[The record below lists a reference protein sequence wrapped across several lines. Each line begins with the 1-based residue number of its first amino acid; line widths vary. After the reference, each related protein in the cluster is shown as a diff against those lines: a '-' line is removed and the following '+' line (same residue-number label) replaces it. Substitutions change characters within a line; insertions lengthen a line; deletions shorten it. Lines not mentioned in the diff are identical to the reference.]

1 MPLFRRARLLVMTTR
16 PLLSCIFSS
25 EQFLQMTQVVARL
38 ASEISWI
45 AHSFLIGSV
54 ISMHPRSHL
63 GLKVTASWRLHK
75 KGTCHKQSVSDPTQ
89 WRGGSA
95 ACSAA
100 LHPGVPEQSG
110 GTWGLG
116 RSSPGFPGG
125 DPSGNQALPDRHGIT
140 LEPPSRPLGTSQV
153 GVKAVV
159 RNLLCVHRLLIPR
172 WA

>member
-25 EQFLQMTQVVARL
+25 EQFLQMTQVVTRL

-45 AHSFLIGSV
+45 VHCFIGSM
-54 ISMHPRSHL
+54 ISMHLCSHL
-63 GLKVTASWRLHK
+63 GLEITASRRLHK
-75 KGTCHKQSVSDPTQ
+75 KEKGHKQSVSDPTQ

-95 ACSAA
+95 ACPAA

-125 DPSGNQALPDRHGIT
+125 DPSGNQALPDRQRKSEDT
-140 LEPPSRPLGTSQV
+140 KR
-153 GVKAVV
+153 GVPGMLRGFGA
-159 RNLLCVHRLLIPR
+159 
-172 WA
+172 